1 MTQKQRIEV
10 RELLNDCLG
19 EEGSITVR
27 KELKPRHKVRCHLS
41 SSIREAV
48 RKVARTGQMQGQG
61 PEIWLRGMGAR
72 SCGHLGSVTFTVSK
86 IRSHCMVFISHSN
99 VPVAQMGHSQCS
111 DGKESACKARDLGSI
126 PGSGRSPGE
135 GNGSSLQYSCLESSM
150 DRGTW
155 WATVHGVAKSWTRP
169 SDLTLF
175 TKCVDL
181 KPAGPPTPTPRTVSE
196 TTRGCISARRIIS
209 LGGSGEMQW

>member
-1 MTQKQRIEV
+1 MTLKQRIEV

-135 GNGSSLQYSCLESSM
+135 GNVNPLQDSCLQNPPWTEEVGHSPWGCKESDMTERLHSHSHDAKREGKGSS
-150 DRGTW
+150 
-155 WATVHGVAKSWTRP
+155 P
-169 SDLTLF
+169 
-175 TKCVDL
+175 
-181 KPAGPPTPTPRTVSE
+181 
-196 TTRGCISARRIIS
+196 
-209 LGGSGEMQW
+209 